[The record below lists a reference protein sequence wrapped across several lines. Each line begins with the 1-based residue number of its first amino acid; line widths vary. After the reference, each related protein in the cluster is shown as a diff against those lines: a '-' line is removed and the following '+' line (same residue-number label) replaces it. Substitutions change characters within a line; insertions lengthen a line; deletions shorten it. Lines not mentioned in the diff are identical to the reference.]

1 VGSQRDFPN
10 IGEELIMVSKAVKQC
25 VTPVTEKLIAKYGC
39 GPVHFSGRDEALY
52 ERHLLFDSGVDV
64 AAATA
69 RDRFEAL
76 ARSVRDVLSQRW
88 LLTEK
93 TYEEKNPKR
102 LYYLSM
108 EFLIGR
114 SLANNVVNLL
124 LSPLTD
130 QFIQDKKLN
139 LIEILEQEPDAGL
152 GNGGL
157 GRLAACFVESAATLQ
172 LPAMGYGLRY
182 EYGIFKQAIQNGSQQ
197 EMPDNWLRSPDP
209 WEIARPN
216 EKVEVSFG
224 CSVELSGGSLRP
236 VRGRPMT
243 LIGIP
248 FDRPVVGYGGSTIN
262 TLRLWAAAAHDSFNF
277 EEFSH
282 GDFIEAFTQSLAA
295 ETLTRVLY
303 PDDSRVMGQGLRLMQ
318 EYFLVACSLADAVRR
333 FQRSNL
339 DWRLFPDKVAIQ
351 MNDTHPALAVPEL
364 MRILV
369 DQVHL
374 DWDEA
379 WHITQN
385 TLAYTNHTLLPEAL
399 EKWPVEWLEE
409 MLPRQLE
416 IIYEIN
422 RRFLGDVR
430 GRFPGD
436 QERIQRVSL
445 VEDGTSKKVRMANL
459 AVVGSHSTNGVAAI
473 HSNLLRETT
482 LKDLAEIFPK
492 RFNNKT
498 NGVTPRR
505 WLQLCNPGLSTL
517 ITDAIGDGWIR
528 DLREVSKL
536 KAFTEDRGFREDF
549 RNAKLNAKRQF
560 CDWLHWSTGQT
571 LDPDSIFDCQIK
583 RIHEYKR
590 QFLNALRIV
599 VLYNR
604 LRQDPGL
611 NMHPRTFLFAGK
623 AAPAYRLAKVIIKFI
638 NNLAAMIDDDPAV
651 RGRLKVVFLPDYCVS
666 LAEHLIPASDVS
678 NQISTAGYEASGTSN
693 MKFMMNGALTIGTCD
708 GATIEMAAEAGEE
721 NFFLFGLTADQV
733 IGSRGWYN
741 PHWHYEHEPETR
753 QPLDLI
759 FSDYFS
765 RYEPGAFE
773 PLREML
779 LTHGDHYMHLA
790 DLRSYLEADERL
802 TAVYSNPD
810 EWVRKAILNVAG
822 SGKFSSDR
830 TITEY
835 AAEIWRIKPC
845 PIPETA

>member
-1 VGSQRDFPN
+1 M
-10 IGEELIMVSKAVKQC
+10 ITKAAAKRRAVPDTK
-25 VTPVTEKLIAKYGC
+25 KLVAKYGC
-39 GPVHFSGRDEALY
+39 GPVHFSGTDEALY
-52 ERHLLFDSGVDV
+52 ERHLLFDSGVDL

-114 SLANNVVNLL
+114 SLANNVTNLL
-124 LSPLTD
+124 LASLTD
-130 QFIQDKKLN
+130 QFTQDKKLD
-139 LIEILEQEPDAGL
+139 LLEVLEQEPDAGL

-157 GRLAACFVESAATLQ
+157 GRLAACFIESAATMQ
-172 LPAMGYGLRY
+172 LPAMGHGLRY
-182 EYGIFKQAIQNGSQQ
+182 EYGIFKQSIQNGWQQ

-216 EKVEVSFG
+216 EKVEVSVG
-224 CSVELSGGSLRP
+224 CSFELSGGSLRP
-236 VRGRPMT
+236 VPGRPST
-243 LIGIP
+243 LFGIP
-248 FDRPVVGYGGSTIN
+248 FDRPVIGYGGSTIN
-262 TLRLWAAAAHDSFNF
+262 TLRLWAAAAHDYFNF

-282 GDFIEAFTQSLAA
+282 GDFVEAFTQTLGA

-303 PDDSRVMGQGLRLMQ
+303 PDDSRVMGQGLRLLQ

-333 FQRSNL
+333 FQRSNS
-339 DWRLFPDKVAIQ
+339 DWSLFAEKVAIQ
-351 MNDTHPALAVPEL
+351 MNDTHPSLAVPEL
-364 MRILV
+364 MRILL

-374 DWDEA
+374 EWDEA
-379 WHITQN
+379 WQITQN

-399 EKWPVEWLEE
+399 EKWPVKWFEE

-430 GRFPGD
+430 GRVPGD
-436 QERIQRVSL
+436 QERTQRVSL
-445 VEDGTSKKVRMANL
+445 VEDGSEKKIRMANL
-459 AVVGSHSTNGVAAI
+459 AVVGSHSTNGVAEI
-473 HSNLLRETT
+473 HSKLLRETT
-482 LKDLAEIFPK
+482 LKDLAEIFPD

-505 WLQLCNPGLSTL
+505 WLQLCNPGLSGL
-517 ITDAIGDGWIR
+517 ITNAIGDAWIR
-528 DLREVSKL
+528 DLSELSKL
-536 KAFTEDRGFREDF
+536 KAFTDDKAFRDGFRK
-549 RNAKLNAKRQF
+549 AKRKAKRQF
-560 CDWLHWSTGQT
+560 CDWLRWSAGQT
-571 LDPDSIFDCQIK
+571 VDPESIFDCQVK

-611 NMHPRTFLFAGK
+611 NLYPRTFFFAGK

-638 NNLAAMIDDDPAV
+638 NNLAATIDGDPTV

-693 MKFMMNGALTIGTCD
+693 MKFMMNGALTIGTRD
-708 GATIEMAAEAGEE
+708 GATIEMAADAGEE
-721 NFFLFGLTADQV
+721 NFFLFGLTAEQV

-741 PHWHYEHEPETR
+741 PQWHYEHEAETR
-753 QPLDLI
+753 QALDLI
-759 FSDYFS
+759 FSDHFS
-765 RYEPGAFE
+765 CGELGVFE
-773 PLREML
+773 PLRDML

-790 DLRSYLEADERL
+790 DLNSYLTSDAQMSALYADSD
-802 TAVYSNPD
+802 A
-810 EWVRKAILNVAG
+810 WARKAILNVAG

-830 TITEY
+830 TIAEY
-835 AAEIWRIKPC
+835 ATEIWNVKPC
-845 PIPETA
+845 PIPEKA

>member
-1 VGSQRDFPN
+1 MN
-10 IGEELIMVSKAVKQC
+10 SKAAKQR
-25 VTPVTEKLIAKYGC
+25 VIPVTEKLTAKYGC

-69 RDRFEAL
+69 RDQFEAL

-93 TYEEKNPKR
+93 TYEERNPKR

-182 EYGIFKQAIQNGSQQ
+182 EYGIFKQTIQNGAQQ

-209 WEIARPN
+209 WEIPRPN
-216 EKVEVSFG
+216 EKVEVNFG

-236 VRGRPMT
+236 VPGRPMT

-248 FDRPVVGYGGSTIN
+248 FDRPVIGYGGSTIN
-262 TLRLWAAAAHDSFNF
+262 TLRLWAAAAHDNFNF

-282 GDFIEAFTQSLAA
+282 GDFVEAFTQSLAA

-364 MRILV
+364 MRILL

-430 GRFPGD
+430 GRFPDD

-482 LKDLAEIFPK
+482 LKDLADIFPN

-505 WLQLCNPGLSTL
+505 WLQLCNPKLSTL

-528 DLREVSKL
+528 DLGELSKL
-536 KAFTEDRGFREDF
+536 KSFTKDNGFREDF
-549 RNAKLNAKRQF
+549 RNAKRNAKRQF
-560 CDWLHWSTGQT
+560 CDWLQWSTGQT

-590 QFLNALRIV
+590 QLLNALRIV

-638 NNLAAMIDDDPAV
+638 NQLATVIDADPAV

-666 LAEHLIPASDVS
+666 LAEHLIPASEVS

-693 MKFMMNGALTIGTCD
+693 MKFMMNGALTIGTRD

-733 IGSRGWYN
+733 IASRGWYN
-741 PHWHYEHEPETR
+741 PRWHYEHEPETR
-753 QPLDLI
+753 QALDLI
-759 FSDYFS
+759 FSDYFN
-765 RYEPGAFE
+765 RYEPGVFE

-790 DLRSYLEADERL
+790 DLKSYLEADERL
-802 TAVYSNPD
+802 CALYANPD
-810 EWVRKAILNVAG
+810 EWARNAILNVAG

-830 TITEY
+830 T
-835 AAEIWRIKPC
+835 
-845 PIPETA
+845 

>member
-1 VGSQRDFPN
+1 MSSN
-10 IGEELIMVSKAVKQC
+10 AVKQR
-25 VTPVTEKLIAKYGC
+25 VTVTEKLIAKYGC

-52 ERHLLFDSGVDV
+52 ERHLLFDNGVDV

-108 EFLIGR
+108 EFLIGC

-124 LSPLTD
+124 LSPLTN
-130 QFIQDKKLN
+130 QFIEDKKLN

-182 EYGIFKQAIQNGSQQ
+182 EYGIFKQAIQNGWQE
-197 EMPDNWLRSPDP
+197 EMPDNWLRFPDP

-277 EEFSH
+277 EEFSQ
-282 GDFIEAFTQSLAA
+282 GDFVEAFTQSLAA

-374 DWDEA
+374 DWEEA
-379 WHITQN
+379 WQITQN

-436 QERIQRVSL
+436 KERIQRVSL

-482 LKDLAEIFPK
+482 LKDLAEILPE

-505 WLQLCNPGLSTL
+505 WLQLCNPGLSRL

-560 CDWLHWSTGQT
+560 CDWLYWSTGQT

-611 NMHPRTFLFAGK
+611 NVHPRTFLFAGK

-638 NNLAAMIDDDPAV
+638 NNLAAMIDNDPAV
-651 RGRLKVVFLPDYCVS
+651 RGRIKVVFLPDYCVS
-666 LAEHLIPASDVS
+666 LAEHLIPASEVS

-693 MKFMMNGALTIGTCD
+693 MKFMMNGALTIGTRD
-708 GATIEMAAEAGEE
+708 GATIEMASEAGEE
-721 NFFLFGLTADQV
+721 NFFLFGLTAEQV

-753 QPLDLI
+753 QALDLI

-765 RYEPGAFE
+765 PYEPGVFE

-779 LTHGDHYMHLA
+779 MTHGDHYMHLA
-790 DLRSYLEADERL
+790 DLKSYLEADERL
-802 TAVYSNPD
+802 SALYANPD
-810 EWVRKAILNVAG
+810 EWARKAILNVAG

-830 TITEY
+830 TIAEY
-835 AAEIWRIKPC
+835 AADIWRIKAC
-845 PIPETA
+845 PIPETE

>member
-1 VGSQRDFPN
+1 MISQ
-10 IGEELIMVSKAVKQC
+10 AAKQRII
-25 VTPVTEKLIAKYGC
+25 PVTEKLTAKYGC

-172 LPAMGYGLRY
+172 IPAMGYGLRY
-182 EYGIFKQAIQNGSQQ
+182 EYGIFKQTIQNGWQE

-236 VRGRPMT
+236 VPGRPMT

-248 FDRPVVGYGGSTIN
+248 FDRPVIGYGGSTIN

-277 EEFSH
+277 EEFSQ
-282 GDFIEAFTQSLAA
+282 GDFVEAFTQSLAA

-422 RRFLGDVR
+422 RRFLSDIR
-430 GRFPGD
+430 GQFPGD
-436 QERIQRVSL
+436 QERIQRASL
-445 VEDGTSKKVRMANL
+445 VEEGISKKVRMANL

-482 LKDLAEIFPK
+482 LKDLAEIFPE

-517 ITDAIGDGWIR
+517 ITDAIGDGWTR
-528 DLREVSKL
+528 DLGELSKL
-536 KAFTEDRGFREDF
+536 KSFIEDNGFREDF
-549 RNAKLNAKRQF
+549 RNAKQNAKRQF
-560 CDWLHWSTGQT
+560 CDWLDWSTGQSV
-571 LDPDSIFDCQIK
+571 DPESIFDCQVK

-611 NMHPRTFLFAGK
+611 NIHARTFLFAGK

-638 NNLAAMIDDDPAV
+638 NNLAAMIDGDPAV
-651 RGRLKVVFLPDYCVS
+651 RGRLQIVFLPEYCVS
-666 LAEHLIPASDVS
+666 LAEHLIPASEVS

-693 MKFMMNGALTIGTCD
+693 MKFMMNGALTIGTRD

-733 IGSRGWYN
+733 IASRGWYN
-741 PHWHYEHEPETR
+741 PHWHYEHEAETR
-753 QPLDLI
+753 QALDLI

-765 RYEPGAFE
+765 RYEPGVFE

-790 DLRSYLEADERL
+790 DLKSYLEADDRL
-802 TAVYSNPD
+802 SALYAQPD
-810 EWVRKAILNVAG
+810 EWARKAILNVAG

-830 TITEY
+830 TIAEY
-835 AAEIWRIKPC
+835 AAGIWRIKPC

>member
-1 VGSQRDFPN
+1 MN
-10 IGEELIMVSKAVKQC
+10 SKAAKQR
-25 VTPVTEKLIAKYGC
+25 VIPVTEKLTAKYGC

-69 RDRFEAL
+69 RDQFEAL

-182 EYGIFKQAIQNGSQQ
+182 EYGIFKQTIQNGAQQ

-209 WEIARPN
+209 WEIPRPN
-216 EKVEVSFG
+216 EKVEVNFG

-236 VRGRPMT
+236 VPGRPMT

-248 FDRPVVGYGGSTIN
+248 FDRPVIGYGGSTIN
-262 TLRLWAAAAHDSFNF
+262 TLRLWAAAAHDNFNF

-282 GDFIEAFTQSLAA
+282 GDFVEAFTQSLAA

-364 MRILV
+364 MRILL

-430 GRFPGD
+430 GRFPHD

-482 LKDLAEIFPK
+482 LKDLAEIFPN

-505 WLQLCNPGLSTL
+505 WLQLCNPKLSTL

-528 DLREVSKL
+528 DLGELSKL
-536 KAFTEDRGFREDF
+536 KSFTKDNGFREDF
-549 RNAKLNAKRQF
+549 RNAKRNAKRQF
-560 CDWLHWSTGQT
+560 CDWLQWSTGQT

-590 QFLNALRIV
+590 QLLNALRIV

-638 NNLAAMIDDDPAV
+638 NQLATVIDADPAV

-666 LAEHLIPASDVS
+666 LAEHLIPASEVS

-693 MKFMMNGALTIGTCD
+693 MKFMMNGALTIGTRD
-708 GATIEMAAEAGEE
+708 GATIEMAAEAGDE

-733 IGSRGWYN
+733 IASRGWYN
-741 PHWHYEHEPETR
+741 PRWHYEHEPETR
-753 QPLDLI
+753 QALDLI
-759 FSDYFS
+759 FSDYFN
-765 RYEPGAFE
+765 RYEPGVFE

-790 DLRSYLEADERL
+790 DLKSYLEADERL
-802 TAVYSNPD
+802 CALYANPD
-810 EWVRKAILNVAG
+810 EWARNAILNVAG

-830 TITEY
+830 TIAEY
-835 AAEIWRIKPC
+835 AAEIWRMKPC
-845 PIPETA
+845 PIPETT

>member
-1 VGSQRDFPN
+1 MISQ
-10 IGEELIMVSKAVKQC
+10 AAKQRII
-25 VTPVTEKLIAKYGC
+25 PVTEKLTAKYGC

-93 TYEEKNPKR
+93 TYEEKNPTR

-172 LPAMGYGLRY
+172 IPAMGYGLRY
-182 EYGIFKQAIQNGSQQ
+182 EYGIFKQTIQNGWQE

-236 VRGRPMT
+236 VPGRPMT

-248 FDRPVVGYGGSTIN
+248 FDRPVIGYGGSTIN

-277 EEFSH
+277 EEFSQ
-282 GDFIEAFTQSLAA
+282 GDFVEAFTQSLAA

-422 RRFLGDVR
+422 RRFLSDIR
-430 GRFPGD
+430 GQFPGD
-436 QERIQRVSL
+436 QERIQRASL
-445 VEDGTSKKVRMANL
+445 VEEGISKKVRMANL

-482 LKDLAEIFPK
+482 LKDLAEIFPE

-517 ITDAIGDGWIR
+517 ITDAIGDGWTR
-528 DLREVSKL
+528 DLGELSKL
-536 KAFTEDRGFREDF
+536 KSFIEDNGFREDF
-549 RNAKLNAKRQF
+549 RNAKQNAKRQF
-560 CDWLHWSTGQT
+560 CDWLDWSTGQSV
-571 LDPDSIFDCQIK
+571 DPESIFDCQVK

-611 NMHPRTFLFAGK
+611 NIHARTFLFAGK
-623 AAPAYRLAKVIIKFI
+623 AAPAYRLAKLIIKFI
-638 NNLAAMIDDDPAV
+638 NNLAAMIDGDPAV
-651 RGRLKVVFLPDYCVS
+651 RGRLQIVFLPEYCVS
-666 LAEHLIPASDVS
+666 LAEHLIPASEVS

-693 MKFMMNGALTIGTCD
+693 MKFMMNGALTIGTRD

-733 IGSRGWYN
+733 IASRGWYN
-741 PHWHYEHEPETR
+741 PHWHYEHEAETR
-753 QPLDLI
+753 QALDLI

-765 RYEPGAFE
+765 RYEPGVFE

-790 DLRSYLEADERL
+790 DLKSYLEADDRL
-802 TAVYSNPD
+802 SALYAQPD
-810 EWVRKAILNVAG
+810 EWARKAILNVAG

-830 TITEY
+830 TIAEY
-835 AAEIWRIKPC
+835 AAGIWRIKPC

>member
-1 VGSQRDFPN
+1 MISQ
-10 IGEELIMVSKAVKQC
+10 AAKQRII
-25 VTPVTEKLIAKYGC
+25 PVTEKLTAKYGC
-39 GPVHFSGRDEALY
+39 GPVHFSGRDAALY

-172 LPAMGYGLRY
+172 IPAMGYGLRY
-182 EYGIFKQAIQNGSQQ
+182 EYGIFKQTIQNGWQE

-209 WEIARPN
+209 WEIAPPN

-236 VRGRPMT
+236 VPGRPMT

-248 FDRPVVGYGGSTIN
+248 FDRPVIGYGGSTIN

-277 EEFSH
+277 EEFSQ
-282 GDFIEAFTQSLAA
+282 GDFVEAFTQSLAA

-422 RRFLGDVR
+422 RRFLSDIR
-430 GRFPGD
+430 GQFPGD
-436 QERIQRVSL
+436 QERIQRASL
-445 VEDGTSKKVRMANL
+445 VEEGISKKVRMANL

-482 LKDLAEIFPK
+482 LKDLAEIFPE

-517 ITDAIGDGWIR
+517 ITDAIGDGWTR
-528 DLREVSKL
+528 DLGELSKL
-536 KAFTEDRGFREDF
+536 KSFIEDNGFREDF
-549 RNAKLNAKRQF
+549 RNAKQNAKRQF
-560 CDWLHWSTGQT
+560 CDWLDWSTGQSV
-571 LDPDSIFDCQIK
+571 DPESIFDCQVK

-611 NMHPRTFLFAGK
+611 NIHARTFLFAGK
-623 AAPAYRLAKVIIKFI
+623 AAPAYRLAKLIIKFI
-638 NNLAAMIDDDPAV
+638 NNLAAMIDGDPAV
-651 RGRLKVVFLPDYCVS
+651 RGRLQIVFLPEYCVS
-666 LAEHLIPASDVS
+666 LAEHLIPASEVS

-693 MKFMMNGALTIGTCD
+693 MKFMMNGALTIGTRD

-733 IGSRGWYN
+733 IASRGWYN
-741 PHWHYEHEPETR
+741 PHWHYEHEAETR
-753 QPLDLI
+753 QALDLI

-765 RYEPGAFE
+765 RYEPGVFE

-790 DLRSYLEADERL
+790 DLKSYLEADDRL
-802 TAVYSNPD
+802 SALYAQPD
-810 EWVRKAILNVAG
+810 EWARKAILNVAG

-830 TITEY
+830 TIAEY
-835 AAEIWRIKPC
+835 AAGIWRIKPC

>member
-1 VGSQRDFPN
+1 MISQ
-10 IGEELIMVSKAVKQC
+10 AAKQRII
-25 VTPVTEKLIAKYGC
+25 PVTEKLTAKYGC
-39 GPVHFSGRDEALY
+39 GPVHFSGRDAALY

-172 LPAMGYGLRY
+172 IPAMGYGLRY
-182 EYGIFKQAIQNGSQQ
+182 EYGIFKQTIQNGWQE

-236 VRGRPMT
+236 VPGRPMT

-248 FDRPVVGYGGSTIN
+248 FDRPVIGYGGSTIN

-277 EEFSH
+277 EEFSQ
-282 GDFIEAFTQSLAA
+282 GDFVEAFTQSLAA

-422 RRFLGDVR
+422 RRFLSDIR
-430 GRFPGD
+430 GQFPGD
-436 QERIQRVSL
+436 QERIQRASL
-445 VEDGTSKKVRMANL
+445 VEEGISKKVRMANL

-482 LKDLAEIFPK
+482 LKDLAEIFPE

-517 ITDAIGDGWIR
+517 ITDAIGDGWTR
-528 DLREVSKL
+528 DLGELSKL
-536 KAFTEDRGFREDF
+536 KSFIEDNGFREDF
-549 RNAKLNAKRQF
+549 RNAKQNAKRQF
-560 CDWLHWSTGQT
+560 CDWLDWSTGQSV
-571 LDPDSIFDCQIK
+571 DPESIFDCQVK

-611 NMHPRTFLFAGK
+611 NIHARTFLFAGK
-623 AAPAYRLAKVIIKFI
+623 AAPAYRLAKLIIKFI
-638 NNLAAMIDDDPAV
+638 NNLAAMIDGDPAV
-651 RGRLKVVFLPDYCVS
+651 RGRLQIVFLPEYCVS
-666 LAEHLIPASDVS
+666 LAEHLIPASEVS

-693 MKFMMNGALTIGTCD
+693 MKFMMNGALTIGTRD

-733 IGSRGWYN
+733 IASRGWYN
-741 PHWHYEHEPETR
+741 PHWHYEHEAETR
-753 QPLDLI
+753 QALDLI

-765 RYEPGAFE
+765 RYEPGVFE

-790 DLRSYLEADERL
+790 DLKSYLEADDRL
-802 TAVYSNPD
+802 SALYAQPD
-810 EWVRKAILNVAG
+810 EWARKAILNVAG

-830 TITEY
+830 TIAEY
-835 AAEIWRIKPC
+835 AAGIWRIKPC